1 MPIRWRE
8 PFGLV
13 MVESLACG
21 TPVIAFPEGSAPEI
35 VEDGVTGFVVDDEH
49 AMARA
54 VGRLG
59 ELDPAACRDACE
71 SRFSVAAIVRG
82 YEDVYRAAAA
92 AGVAPTAT
100 G

>member
-21 TPVIAFPEGSAPEI
+21 TPVIAFREGSAPEV
-35 VEDGVTGFVVDDEH
+35 VEDGETGFIVDDEH

-54 VGRLG
+54 VERLG
-59 ELDPAACRDACE
+59 EIDPAACRGACE
-71 SRFSVAAIVRG
+71 RALRRPGGRARLRG
-82 YEDVYRAAAA
+82 GLSCCDRRA
-92 AGVAPTAT
+92 
-100 G
+100 